1 VTIAYFDCFSGS
13 SGDMIL
19 GALLD
24 AGLPL
29 AHLKRRLAL
38 VEMGEFKLE
47 LKRDGDF
54 GGANLK
60 VITKEEPASTDYAG
74 LDSAIAGSKLHKAE
88 RETARA
94 ILRRLASA
102 EAAVHG
108 RPIEQVHFH
117 EVGATDSLVD
127 IVGAAIGVH
136 HFGFKEIHCSP
147 LPMSRGSVTCRHGT
161 LPVPAPATL
170 ELLKG
175 VPLER
180 TDVKGEMVTPTG
192 AAILTEICV
201 HFGSCPLQA
210 VDRVGTGFG
219 DRRIKGRPNM
229 LRLLVGEGFAAVAIE
244 TDIDDMNPELF
255 DPVVSK
261 LFRAGAVD
269 VTLGHVQMKKNR
281 PGVRLGC
288 IAPWDLRDRIIDV
301 ILEETTTFGV
311 RYWPAERKVLLRE
324 FKKEKVRKGE
334 MNFKIGRDASGKI
347 VKAMPEFEDVMKL
360 ARKNRRPVGELY
372 AEAMAASRKLISK
385 KTR

>member
-1 VTIAYFDCFSGS
+1 MIAYFDCFSGA

-19 GALLD
+19 GALID

-29 AHLKRRLAL
+29 AHLKRKLAL
-38 VEMGEFKLE
+38 VGMGEFRLE
-47 LKRDGDF
+47 LKKDGDF
-54 GGANLK
+54 GGANLS
-60 VITKEEPASTDYAG
+60 VITKEEPASTDYAS
-74 LDSAIAGSKLHKAE
+74 LDRTIAGSKLHKAE

-94 ILRRLASA
+94 ILRRLAAA

-108 RPIEQVHFH
+108 KPIERVHFH

-127 IVGAAIGVH
+127 IVGAAVGVH
-136 HFGFKEIHCSP
+136 HLGFGEVHCSP
-147 LPMSRGSVTCRHGT
+147 LPMSRGSVKCRHGT

-175 VPLER
+175 VPLEP

-192 AAILTEICV
+192 AAILTEICGR
-201 HFGSCPLQA
+201 FGSCPLQA
-210 VDRVGTGFG
+210 IDRVGTGFG

-229 LRLLVGEGFAAVAIE
+229 LRLLVGEGFAAVVIE

-269 VTLGHVQMKKNR
+269 VTLEHVQMKKNR

-288 IAPWDLRDRIIDV
+288 IAPWDLRDRIMDV

-324 FKKEKVRKGE
+324 LRAEKVNRGKV
-334 MNFKIGRDASGKI
+334 NFKIGKDGSGNV

-360 ARKNRRPVGELY
+360 ARKSKRPVGDLY
-372 AEAMAASRKLISK
+372 AEALAASRKLVSK
-385 KTR
+385 KAR

>member
-1 VTIAYFDCFSGS
+1 MIAYFDCFSGA

-19 GALLD
+19 GAFID

-29 AHLKRRLAL
+29 ALLKRKLAL
-38 VEMGEFKLE
+38 VEMGSYRLE

-54 GGANLK
+54 GGANLS
-60 VITKEEPASTDYAG
+60 VITKEEPASADYLS
-74 LDSAIAGSKLHKAE
+74 LDGSIAKSRLSGAE

-94 ILRRLASA
+94 ILRRLANA

-108 RPIEQVHFH
+108 RSIESIHFH

-127 IVGAAIGVH
+127 IVGAAVGVH

-147 LPMSRGSVTCRHGT
+147 LPMSRGSVKCRHGT

-170 ELLKG
+170 ELLRG
-175 VPLER
+175 VPLEG

-192 AAILTEICV
+192 AAILTEICGR
-201 HFGSCPLQA
+201 FGSCPLQSVKSA
-210 VDRVGTGFG
+210 GTGFG

-255 DPVVSK
+255 DPIVSK
-261 LFRAGAVD
+261 LFKAGAVD

-281 PGVRLGC
+281 PGVRLGA
-288 IAPWDLRDRIIDV
+288 IAPWDLKDRIMDL
-301 ILEETTTFGV
+301 ILKETTTFGV
-311 RYWPAERKVLLRE
+311 RYWPAERKVLSRE
-324 FKKEKVRKGE
+324 LKGE
-334 MNFKIGRDASGKI
+334 RVRRGKVSFKIGRDAAGNV
-347 VKAMPEFEDVMKL
+347 VKAMPEFEDVARL
-360 ARKNRRPVGELY
+360 AKRSRRPVGELY
-372 AEAMAASRKLISK
+372 AEAMGVSRKFLSK